1 MLRRNVG
8 VKVFRFFLAS
18 NSGMANS
25 ILSKCIG
32 KHYFRP
38 VIVPALEFFVNAGER
53 AVVVSFGG
61 GMAILAMTRT
71 RARCPCH
78 SKWMWHGHPG
88 HDGTR
93 ARCPCHSKWRWHGHP
108 GHDGTRARC
117 PCLEFLHFRSKGTK
131 AASRP
136 AVVPVVMA
144 GSRDFPSLAPLGE
157 RVASS
162 RRCHQP
168 GRDG

>member
-1 MLRRNVG
+1 MYWQALFSTCDCPCYRILCQSWREGCGG
-8 VKVFRFFLAS
+8 VIWRWHGHPGHDGTRARCPCH
-18 NSGMANS
+18 
-25 ILSKCIG
+25 SKWMWHG
-32 KHYFRP
+32 HP
-38 VIVPALEFFVNAGER
+38 GHD
-53 AVVVSFGG
+53 
-61 GMAILAMTRT
+61 RT

-108 GHDGTRARC
+108 GHDRTRARC